1 MSGYRVKLQRVAVAG
16 GGDLQICSLLDRQQY
31 ADPFGEAEAA
41 GISPACWPLFGQ
53 IWPSGRQLADLMQS
67 WVFGGRSVLEM
78 GCGLALASLV
88 VHRRGGDVTAS
99 GRHRLAECFLR
110 VNLSPNGMSG
120 LEFRVG
126 HWTRENPG
134 LGKFGLI
141 IGSDLL
147 YERSHPEQV
156 AAFIE
161 LHASREAEVLIIDP
175 NRGNRLAL
183 QHHMRRLGFLVDEST
198 LEAMLDDGHL
208 FRGRLLRYR
217 RFAQSVKRV

>member
-1 MSGYRVKLQRVAVAG
+1 MSGYRVKLQRLAVAG
-16 GGDLQICSLLDRQQY
+16 SGDLQICSLHDRQQY
-31 ADPFGEAEAA
+31 ADSFGEAEAA

-53 IWPSGRQLADLMQS
+53 IWPSCQKLADLMQS
-67 WVFGGRSVLEM
+67 WVVGDPSVREM

-99 GRHRLAECFLR
+99 GRHPLAESFFR

-126 HWTRENPG
+126 HRTRQNPR

-141 IGSDLL
+141 IDSDRLC
-147 YERSHPEQV
+147 ERNHPEQV

-183 QHHMRRLGFLVDEST
+183 HHHMRRLGFLVDETT

-217 RFAQSVKRV
+217 RSAQSVKRV